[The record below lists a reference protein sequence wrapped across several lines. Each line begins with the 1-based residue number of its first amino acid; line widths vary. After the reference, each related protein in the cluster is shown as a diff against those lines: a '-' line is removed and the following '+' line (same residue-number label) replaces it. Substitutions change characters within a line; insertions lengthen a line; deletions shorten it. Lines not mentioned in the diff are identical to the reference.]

1 MQIIEGDEVTKVAN
15 NMNNLN
21 IDINHPV
28 RDRIDTFYI
37 DSTKLLRTHCT
48 ETTAEVINN
57 QNREIKILSYGN
69 VYRNDD
75 DLTDSHQFCQ
85 VDFVW
90 IKINLSL
97 NHLKSIIDNMLKHIF
112 GSHIKTRYRLSYFTS
127 SFEVDISCINCGG
140 KGCNIC
146 KQSGWTEV
154 LGAGILHKNALKS
167 ANISKINSGLAD
179 RIDVSRIATLKYG
192 INDIRMIY
200 NNDFRLVYQI
210 KREK

>member
-37 DSTKLLRTHCT
+37 DSTKLLRTHYT
-48 ETTAEVINN
+48 ETTAEVINS

-75 DLTDSHQFCQ
+75 DLTHSHQFCQ

-112 GSHIKTRYRLSYFTS
+112 GSHIKTRYRLSYFPFN
-127 SFEVDISCINCGG
+127 FEVDISCINCGG

-167 ANISKINSGLAD
+167 ANISKINSGLA
-179 RIDVSRIATLKYG
+179 G
-192 INDIRMIY
+192 
-200 NNDFRLVYQI
+200 
-210 KREK
+210 